1 MEKWI
6 FAVCM
11 IVIWGCSNPNPDPVP
26 IQFQELENLTVL
38 SSDAKPAATL
48 SFTKDAVY
56 GDTDEVL
63 IGIIQDVAV
72 DNSGR
77 VFIADAPR
85 MVLYAFEPDGRFI
98 TRIGRDGRGPG
109 EFNTIKSLH
118 ILGDRLY
125 VYDPGQYRIH
135 VFTLNDLAVEKS
147 VYLAENRS
155 RYPALAKTMPW
166 ISDVYVRNDDT
177 YIAKFL
183 AEDKSPALQHWQ
195 NYDVR
200 GLFYLLNNT
209 GIISGELLEFRS
221 EIRTRFPFMQAVFD
235 FHFKAFFGNALPVI
249 SSDNRIH
256 IAEPDYFLIKRY
268 GSDGVYEKAFF
279 YPIEK
284 IPLTQG
290 SAIEAGVPDEYASN
304 MPSKDLPE
312 FWPVLTEMKIDNE
325 DRLWVATTVGDM
337 SVYEWWLLESSG
349 NVFARFEWPRNK
361 PIVFVKHDYIY
372 TRETD
377 DETGLMQVVR
387 YKIDPE

>member
-1 MEKWI
+1 MKKWI

-11 IVIWGCSNPNPDPVP
+11 IAIWGCSNPNSDPIP
-26 IQFQELENLTVL
+26 IQFQELENLTVF

-48 SFTKDAVY
+48 SFKKDAVY

-77 VFIADAPR
+77 VFIAEAPR

-109 EFNTIKSLH
+109 EFNTIKSLQ

-135 VFTLNDLAVEKS
+135 IFTLNDLAVEKS
-147 VYLAENRS
+147 IYLAENRS
-155 RYPALAKTMPW
+155 RYPALAGTMPW

-183 AEDKSPALQHWQ
+183 AEDKSPALQYWQ

-221 EIRTRFPFMQAVFD
+221 EIRTRFPIMQSFFD

-256 IAEPDYFLIKRY
+256 LAEPDYFLIKQY
-268 GSDGVYEKAFF
+268 GSDGAYEKAFF

-284 IPLTQG
+284 IALTQE
-290 SAIEAGVPDEYASN
+290 SSIEAGVPDVYVSN
-304 MPSKDLPE
+304 MPSKDLPG

-337 SVYEWWLLESSG
+337 SVYEWWVLESSG
-349 NVFARFEWPRNK
+349 FVLARFEWPRNK
-361 PIVFVKHDYIY
+361 PILVVRHDYIY

-387 YKIDPE
+387 YKIVPE